1 MPRHAKFDEAQILA
15 STMRLVA
22 ADGPSAATMAAIA
35 GALCAPTGSIY
46 HRFPSRDVLLGEV
59 WLGAATSFQDGF
71 FALLGRPAAR
81 DAGLAAALYVPQ
93 RVRANLV
100 EARILLL
107 YRREDFLA
115 PTWPE
120 EMRARA
126 RGLQRQVDV
135 GLQGFSRRLFGRADH
150 QTRRLV
156 TYAVLDAPL
165 AAVRRHVAA
174 NEIPLDHVD
183 ALIRATYFATLALG
197 EEQAA
202 DSSAKRRRR
211 ARRAPA
217 TDQGGGRGMS

>member
-1 MPRHAKFDEAQILA
+1 MPRLAKFDEEQIIA
-15 STMRLVA
+15 STTRLVA
-22 ADGPSAATMAAIA
+22 ADGPTAATMAAIA
-35 GALCAPTGSIY
+35 GALRAPTGSIY
-46 HRFPSRDVLLGEV
+46 HRFPSRDILLGEV
-59 WLGAATSFQDGF
+59 WLRAATSFQDGYF
-71 FALLGRPAAR
+71 DILARPVAR

-93 RVRANLV
+93 RVRENLL

-107 YRREDFLA
+107 YRREDFLT
-115 PTWPE
+115 PHWPE

-126 RGLQRQVDV
+126 VGLQRQVDL

-150 QTRRLV
+150 KTLRLI

-174 NEIPLDHVD
+174 NEIPPDHID

-202 DSSAKRRRR
+202 DFSATHRRRSQR
-211 ARRAPA
+211 TPA
-217 TDQGGGRGMS
+217 TDQ

>member
-1 MPRHAKFDEAQILA
+1 MPRLAKFDEERILA

-35 GALCAPTGSIY
+35 GALRAPTGSIY

-59 WLGAATSFQDGF
+59 WLRAATSFQDGF
-71 FALLGRPAAR
+71 FALLGQPVAR

-93 RVRANLV
+93 RVRANLA
-100 EARILLL
+100 EARLLLL

-115 PTWPE
+115 PHWPE

-126 RGLQRQVDV
+126 LGLQRQVDG
-135 GLQGFSRRLFGRADH
+135 GLQGFSRRLFRRAD
-150 QTRRLV
+150 QKTLRLV

-174 NEIPLDHVD
+174 NEIPPDYVN

-197 EEQAA
+197 EGQSA
-202 DSSAKRRRR
+202 DLSVKHRRRLQG
-211 ARRAPA
+211 ASA
-217 TDQGGGRGMS
+217 TDQ